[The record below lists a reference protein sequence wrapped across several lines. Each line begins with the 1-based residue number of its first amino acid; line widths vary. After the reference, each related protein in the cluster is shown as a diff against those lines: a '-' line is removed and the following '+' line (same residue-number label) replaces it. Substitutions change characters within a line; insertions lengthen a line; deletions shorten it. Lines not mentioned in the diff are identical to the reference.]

1 MTKLRRA
8 APLLAVLLAVVA
20 CDFTRKG
27 SITLAPGSSGIPL
40 AGKSGPAT
48 LVAGGAEVTIKKG
61 SGSGTIAIKI
71 SQPSRPDAE
80 FEAKVSKGYESGNF
94 TLKGSEIGQ
103 PVDMASTRGYTVT
116 GPRQGRTEWS
126 DEGMR
131 NCRVDVTWDPCR
143 EDWTISFKSVNG
155 VELGVF
161 ASQQSAECNVQRG
174 FPYACMPN
182 RDREPRIPDFPRGP
196 HGPRST
202 FYNNVSEN
210 GVSWD

>member
-8 APLLAVLLAVVA
+8 VPLLAVLLAVVA

-27 SITLAPGSSGIPL
+27 SITLAPGSSGVPL

-61 SGSGTIAIKI
+61 SSKGTITVKI
-71 SQPSRPDAE
+71 RQDSRPDVE
-80 FEAKVSKGYESGNF
+80 FDAKVSKGYESGNF
-94 TLKGSEIGQ
+94 ALKGSEIGQ
-103 PVDMASTRGYTVT
+103 PVDMTSTRGYTVT

-131 NCRVDVTWDPCR
+131 NCRVDVTWDPCI
-143 EDWTISFKSVNG
+143 EDWSIAFKSVNG
-155 VELGVF
+155 ADLGAF
-161 ASQQSAECNVQRG
+161 ASRRAEECNVQRG

-182 RDREPRIPDFPRGP
+182 RDREPRFPDYPRGP
-196 HGPRST
+196 HGPRSS
-202 FYNNVSEN
+202 FFRGINES
-210 GVSWD
+210 GVRWE